1 MAITERT
8 TRLKERCRFKHVAGG
23 EYVDPAVR
31 AGIERARLVTESHKQ
46 NAGKPIPI
54 VRAKGLENVLKN
66 MTIHIQEDE
75 LIVGANTE
83 HPDYFP
89 MYPELSYFA
98 TVDMV
103 ESPYCDHKEEMR
115 EIAEYWRPYGL
126 QAKGEQYF
134 TQEELDIAY
143 SATIVQ
149 PPMFVTAF
157 SSIMPN
163 YETILEDGFEK
174 RIATIE
180 ATIEKANSEMRKTP
194 WIAKDKLKYL
204 KMLDQWK
211 AMLIA
216 QKAVVA
222 WIQRYARLAKI
233 MAENFETDEKRKEEL
248 LEIADICRHLS
259 AKPPIGLRD
268 AIQLKWFTYL
278 ICHSIERY
286 ASGYG
291 QKEDKMMWPFYK
303 TSVIDKSAQ
312 PMTHEDAVELFG
324 CERLK
329 VSEHGSTKGRQ
340 LREFFAG
347 ANDLFILTLGGLNAD
362 GSDGCNDC
370 TDAILEATAKLK
382 TTEPSV
388 AFRWNKNGR
397 VETKR
402 KVFDCLKTGLGFPSI
417 KNDEVGIEQLMNNF
431 NVPEDKANEWALVLC
446 MSPGIT
452 GRRGTQK
459 SRTEGGEDIYP
470 GKLLEL
476 ALSKGYD
483 NFFTDMQI
491 GPKTDDPRKFTSM
504 EDVWE
509 AFRQQTRF
517 SIDLALRAKDVSRV
531 LEAEFLCCPFIS
543 SLDDGC
549 VEKGRDASDLAEVPN
564 PWHNMNTGNICC
576 IDSLA
581 AMQKMIFE
589 DKKYTMDQLMD
600 ALEAN
605 WEGHEEMR
613 LDFWNAPKFGNDD
626 NYVDTVGQQYYDMM
640 ADEFQRIRTY
650 SGTFPMP
657 LAQSV
662 AGYIV
667 NGPKT
672 GALPN
677 GRHGGE
683 SLDDGGISPY
693 IGCDTQGPTAVLKS
707 VAKINNKR
715 YKGMLLNQRLDPSI
729 MNSEAGFDLW
739 HAYMKTW
746 HSLGID
752 HVQFN
757 VVSTEELEEAQKEPE
772 KYTDTIVR
780 VAGYSAKFI
789 DLARY
794 SQDTIIARTEQDI
807 SQ

>member
-31 AGIERARLVTESHKQ
+31 AGIERARLVTESHKK
-46 NAGKPIPI
+46 NVGRPTPI

-103 ESPYCDHKEEMR
+103 ESPYCEHKEEMR

-163 YETILEDGFEK
+163 YETILEDGLEK

-180 ATIEKANSEMRKTP
+180 ATIDKANAEIRKTP

-204 KMLDQWK
+204 KMLDQWQ

-233 MAENFETDEKRKEEL
+233 MAENFESDEKRKEEL
-248 LEIADICRHLS
+248 LEISEICRHIS
-259 AKPPIGLRD
+259 AKPPRGLRD
-268 AIQLKWFTYL
+268 AMQLKWFTYL
-278 ICHSIERY
+278 VCHSIERY

-291 QKEDKMMWPFYK
+291 QKEDKMLWPFYK
-303 TSVIDKSAQ
+303 TSVVDKSAQ
-312 PMTHEDAVELFG
+312 PMTREEAVELFG

-382 TTEPSV
+382 TTEPSI
-388 AFRWNKNGR
+388 AFRWNKKGR
-397 VETKR
+397 VETKQ
-402 KVFDCLKTGLGFPSI
+402 KVFDCIKQGMGFPSI
-417 KNDEVGIEQLMNNF
+417 KNDEVGIDQLMNYF

-476 ALSKGYD
+476 ALSEGYD
-483 NFFTDMQI
+483 KFFTDMQI
-491 GPKTDDPRKFTSM
+491 GPKTGDPRKFSSM

-509 AFRQQTRF
+509 AYRQQIRF

-564 PWHNMNTGNICC
+564 PWHNMNTGSTCC

-581 AMQKMIFE
+581 AMKKLIFE
-589 DKKYTMDQLMD
+589 EKKYTMDQLVD

-605 WEGHEEMR
+605 WDGYEDMR
-613 LDFWNAPKFGNDD
+613 KDFWIAHKFGNDND
-626 NYVDTVGQQYYDMM
+626 CADTMGQQYYDLM

-650 SGTFPMP
+650 SGTFPLP

-683 SLDDGGISPY
+683 ALDDGGISPY
-693 IGCDTQGPTAVLKS
+693 MGCDTEGPTAVLKS
-707 VAKINNKR
+707 VAKMNNKR

-729 MNSEAGFDLW
+729 MNSDAGFDLW

-757 VVSTEELEEAQKEPE
+757 VVSTEEMKEAQKEPE
-772 KYTDTIVR
+772 KYTDTVVR

-794 SQDTIIARTEQDI
+794 SQDTIIARTEQKLGN
-807 SQ
+807 